1 MGFTS
6 NPNGAIL
13 RFGFACLPGQACAN
27 QDPIS
32 LFDLARKEKRFLDSK
47 EKRAAKRVQQRAIQE
62 LVRAD
67 IEHCTYLVQSP
78 CRIAAPSAVLPE
90 TMIPDCVCRGGYH
103 PPEMRIAPA
112 GRTPHQSA
120 DWFAMTCIYFVI
132 RVPAS
137 RGIGRGETP
146 VRSALSVSGMRG
158 SKPRLTALA
167 ATPVPPLGSPPLR
180 GVQRTLPL
188 VAFLEVSI
196 KQSPRS
202 DFRTGRLPF
211 LLSYD
216 ARLAYQLE

>member
-1 MGFTS
+1 MLRI
-6 NPNGAIL
+6 GAFRRHVCRDGPAQIKTHFSF
-13 RFGFACLPGQACAN
+13 RSC
-27 QDPIS
+27 
-32 LFDLARKEKRFLDSK
+32 
-47 EKRAAKRVQQRAIQE
+47 AKRETVLGLQREKGRQRGQQRAIQK

-78 CRIAAPSAVLPE
+78 CRIAKPSAALPE

-120 DWFAMTCIYFVI
+120 DWFAMTCIYFAV